1 MEILISSIEF
11 LRMWIIFHHTLWP
24 NCEGIVITRK
34 DTFQKHIPSVYF
46 NFKVLLETP
55 FRKLV
60 LHSYLLSEGNLQT
73 SKSLF
78 YRRPVW
84 SKGIVPTLGDVILE
98 FT

>member
-24 NCEGIVITRK
+24 NCEGIVNTRK
-34 DTFQKHIPSVYF
+34 DTFQKHIPFVYF

-60 LHSYLLSEGNLQT
+60 LDSYLHLKETYRLQSHSYL
-73 SKSLF
+73 
-78 YRRPVW
+78 RPVW
-84 SKGIVPTLGDVILE
+84 SKGIVPTLGDVVLE